1 MKNNFKSFCSKLV
14 AVAVSA
20 TLIAGFTP
28 VAGVFADEVSS
39 EAIAIEAP
47 VEEALAEEAA
57 IDPIEEVAA
66 AEALVEEVSADVVVS
81 EIISQDVAVS
91 GNPDQFTEPVLEDPL
106 LKADEDEATVTAAS
120 SQFYA
125 QPAWNVNSSKGYDAI
140 TAYIADVSGN
150 YIARCFFVCDISG
163 QKDWRLYDYG
173 QSDAE
178 EFFVNTELKDGRYIP
193 TQKAAMRSDNPATVG
208 IDEGKIPVLSQDAY
222 NSLTNDWRSLS
233 DVPFLRNGSD
243 LVYAGKQGGGIT
255 PTPTPTPD
263 SSLNLYQVSVNG
275 NTYEIRLTKS
285 VSYNGKRHVRKTAK
299 ATKNQSPDLTLEVYR
314 NGQLVDPGYYTVRY
328 YNNLNVNGYGRDGVK
343 PCLTVVP
350 RNVHPFG
357 PDRKILARTGFVF
370 DILPIDISKVNFVS
384 NRIKVKTTA
393 NGLRVTMGNATAKV
407 DGQKLKLSPQ
417 GSKNPRTGAFVASYS
432 SDGRVTVYG
441 VNNYSGS
448 TSINLLAA
456 RSIDCTF

>member
-1 MKNNFKSFCSKLV
+1 MKNFKSFCNKLV
-14 AVAVSA
+14 AVMISA
-20 TLIAGFTP
+20 TLVAGFTP
-28 VAGVFADEVSS
+28 VAGV
-39 EAIAIEAP
+39 
-47 VEEALAEEAA
+47 LAEET
-57 IDPIEEVAA
+57 IDPIEEVSADVVVTDSVEEVAA
-66 AEALVEEVSADVVVS
+66 AEALMEETSVDEATDPVGEITEVSAAEIPVEALTEEDVS
-81 EIISQDVAVS
+81 
-91 GNPDQFTEPVLEDPL
+91 
-106 LKADEDEATVTAAS
+106 AAS

-125 QPAWNVNSSKGYDAI
+125 QPAWNVNSKKGYDAI

-233 DVPFLRNGSD
+233 DVPFSRNGSD
-243 LVYAGKQGGGIT
+243 LVYAGRQGGGIT

-263 SSLNLYQVSVNG
+263 SSLNSYEVSVNG

-299 ATKNQSPDLTLEVYR
+299 ATKTQSPDLTLEVYR
-314 NGQLVDPGYYTVRY
+314 NGQLVDPGYYTVKY
-328 YNNLNVNGYGRDGVK
+328 YNNQNVNGYGRDGVK
-343 PCLTVVP
+343 PCLTVIP

-357 PDRKILARTGFVF
+357 PDRKVLARTGFVF
-370 DILPIDISKVNFVS
+370 NILPIDISKVNFVS
-384 NRIKVKTTA
+384 NRVKVKTTA

-432 SDGRVTVYG
+432 SDGKVTVYG

-448 TSINLLAA
+448 TSINLLTA